1 MASSSGT
8 KESPSLADLFRVL
21 KLRWALIALVTG
33 LVLATTLAVTALLPR
48 WYLATAK
55 VGVEKPEGEVKLF
68 QTQGSGA
75 YDPYFMQD
83 QFRLM
88 QDERIL
94 YPVIERLGLN
104 TKLAAEIGAPGAT
117 LASDITYRYLVG
129 KMLRIESQRSSSQ
142 IEINVYAQQPA
153 LAADI
158 ANEIARVYSDD
169 RIAKATSQQREGLA
183 QLEKELAQQE
193 DAVTRQRD
201 AVERLRKDL
210 NISGVDLNAKYSD
223 MEIET
228 LRQMQNSLIALRV
241 DAIGRKTRW
250 ERFRSI
256 PVEERMGLV
265 NSELIPDQNIQNL
278 LQAYLIADQK
288 VTQLKGRLGEAHPDL
303 VSAIESRAKIKEQL
317 EALLR
322 GYESGLEIAYKE
334 AEARVDELE
343 SQLSKAKVDQI
354 LSARD
359 RMRPFD
365 EAAQKLDDE
374 TRLYTTLKLTLRQR
388 EIDFQVPK
396 RTIEILNTAVAARR
410 PSRPNWVL
418 NIASA
423 IIFGGVLAVGLALT
437 LEHFD
442 TSLRDVADIEDRLKV
457 PVLGVIPHH
466 RDPMGP
472 GRDEPGEAEPYRVL
486 HTNLNLALKPG
497 QPAVIVIFSAG
508 PAEGKST
515 TICRLSHLMGAFGE
529 RVLLIDGDLRR
540 PAQHQLAGLPRA
552 PGLSDVLA
560 GKCDIEAAI
569 RRSVA
574 PGVDLLTSG
583 GVHGFTLSLLFANR
597 LRELVASLRGR
608 YDRTMIDSPPV
619 IGVSD
624 SSLLAGAAD
633 GAILLIQ
640 HRRNPASMV
649 LRAQQTIV
657 GLKTPIL
664 GAVLTQVPRGS
675 GEDYGYYTQAYSYYS
690 GRHKGGSEDGGG
702 RGSGEQG
709 PGPDKLILK

>member
-8 KESPSLADLFRVL
+8 KESASLADLFRVMRQ
-21 KLRWALIALVTG
+21 RWVLIALIVG
-33 LVLATTLAVTALLPR
+33 LVLATTLVVTAFLPR
-48 WYLATAK
+48 WYLSTAK
-55 VGVEKPEGEVKLF
+55 VGVEKPESEMKLF
-68 QTQGSGA
+68 QAQSSTA

-83 QFRLM
+83 QSKIM
-88 QDERIL
+88 WAEKII
-94 YPVIERLGLN
+94 YPVIDRLGLD
-104 TKLAAEIGAPGAT
+104 TKLAGAMGAPGAT
-117 LASDITYRYLVG
+117 IPEDITYRYLVN
-129 KMLRIESQRSSSQ
+129 KMLRIEPQRSSSQ

-169 RIAKATSQQREGLA
+169 RIAHATSQQREGLS
-183 QLEKELAQQE
+183 QLEKELTLQE
-193 DAVTRQRD
+193 DVVTKQRD
-201 AVERLRKDL
+201 VVEKLRKDL

-256 PVEERMGLV
+256 PVEDRMGLV

-288 VTQLKGRLGEAHPDL
+288 VTQLKARLGEAHPDL

-343 SQLSKAKVDQI
+343 SQLAKAKVDQI

-423 IIFGGVLAVGLALT
+423 VAFGLVLGVGVALT
-437 LEHFD
+437 LEYFD
-442 TSLRDVADIEDRLKV
+442 TSLRDVADIEDRLKI

-466 RDPMGP
+466 RDPMGAEK
-472 GRDEPGEAEPYRVL
+472 DEPEEAEPYRVL

-497 QPAVIVIFSAG
+497 QTAVIAVFSAG

-515 TICRLSHLMGAFGE
+515 TICRLAHLMGAYGE
-529 RVLLIDGDLRR
+529 RVLLVDGDLRR
-540 PAQHQLAGLPRA
+540 PAQHQLAGVPRA

-560 GKCDIEAAI
+560 GKTDIEAAI
-569 RRSVA
+569 RRSVV

-583 GVHGFTLSLLFANR
+583 GVPGFTLSLLFANR
-597 LRELVASLRGR
+597 LRELIASLRGR
-608 YDRTMIDSPPV
+608 YDRIMIDSPPI

-624 SSLLAGAAD
+624 SSLLAGMAD

-690 GRHKGGSEDGGG
+690 GGEPGGG
-702 RGSGEQG
+702 RRGRGK
-709 PGPDKLILK
+709 PGAEPDRLVLK

>member
-1 MASSSGT
+1 MASSSGS
-8 KESPSLADLFRVL
+8 KESASLADLFRVL
-21 KLRWALIALVTG
+21 RMRWVLIALVMG
-33 LVLATTLAVTALLPR
+33 LVIATTLVVTALLPQ

-55 VGVEKPEGEVKLF
+55 VRVEKPEGEVKLF
-68 QTQGSGA
+68 QAQSTSA
-75 YDPYFMQD
+75 YDPYFLQD
-83 QFRLM
+83 QFRIM
-88 QDERIL
+88 QDEKIL
-94 YPVIERLGLN
+94 YPVIEHLGLN
-104 TKLAAEIGAPGAT
+104 TKLAAAMGAPGAT
-117 LASDITYRYLVG
+117 LTSDITYRFLVN
-129 KMLRIESQRSSSQ
+129 KMLRVESQRSSSL

-158 ANEIARVYSDD
+158 ANEVARVYSDD
-169 RIAKATSQQREGLA
+169 RIALATSQQREGLV
-183 QLEKELAQQE
+183 QLQKELEQQE
-193 DAVTRQRD
+193 GEVTRQRD
-201 AVERLRKDL
+201 VVERLRKDL

-250 ERFRSI
+250 ERFKSI
-256 PVEERMGLV
+256 PIEERMGLV

-303 VSAIESRAKIKEQL
+303 VSAIDNRAKMKEQL
-317 EALLR
+317 ESLLR

-334 AEARVDELE
+334 AEARVEELE
-343 SQLSKAKVDQI
+343 SQLAKAKVDQI

-359 RMRPFD
+359 RMRPFE

-396 RTIEILNTAVAARR
+396 RTIEILNTAEPARR
-410 PSRPNWVL
+410 PSRPNWIL

-423 IIFGGVLAVGLALT
+423 IVFGAMLSVGVALT
-437 LEHFD
+437 LEYFD
-442 TSLRDVADIEDRLKV
+442 MSLRDVADIEEKLKV
-457 PVLGVIPHH
+457 PVLGVIPHLH
-466 RDPMGP
+466 DPMGAQK
-472 GRDEPGEAEPYRVL
+472 DDPGEAEPYRVL
-486 HTNLNLALKPG
+486 HTNINLALKPG
-497 QPAVIVIFSAG
+497 QPAVIIVFSAG

-529 RVLLIDGDLRR
+529 RTLLIDGDLRR
-540 PAQHQLAGLPRA
+540 PAQHHLAGCPRA

-560 GKCDIEAAI
+560 GKCAVEAAI
-569 RRSVA
+569 RGSVS

-583 GVHGFTLSLLFANR
+583 GVPGFSLGLLHANR
-597 LRELVASLRGR
+597 LRELVASLRAR
-608 YDRTMIDSPPV
+608 YDRIMIDSPPI

-624 SSLLAGAAD
+624 SSLLAGVAD

-657 GLKTPIL
+657 GLKVPIL

-675 GEDYGYYTQAYSYYS
+675 GEDYGYYTRAYSYYS
-690 GRHKGGSEDGGG
+690 GRPAGGSGDAATPRGGEA
-702 RGSGEQG
+702 GS
-709 PGPDKLILK
+709 GPDKLVLK